1 MSLTLAAMLLGGCLF
16 GAVLLTVAAFRVP
29 MPHLA
34 KTLTAL
40 RGAQT
45 GDARSGPSVA
55 SGAPGDGDGLVERW
69 GAWLLRGGR
78 LSPSARQLAQLRLR
92 GISLT
97 RFYGERAASAL
108 LCALIVGLVSFIASA
123 FGIAVNLTV
132 PLGAVLAAA
141 VLGWFLPALRIAS
154 SAHYVAEDAS
164 EALLVYIDLVI
175 LERIANQHA
184 KDALTRAAYVSD
196 NPVFRQIQEALAR
209 AELEREQPW
218 TELRRLSERLD
229 LPQLGD
235 IADIA
240 RLQEEGGS
248 LSAAFRAR
256 VAELRNA
263 YVVQR
268 QREAD
273 RITQRMEIPK
283 MLPVVVVSFILILPP
298 LLRIAG

>member
-1 MSLTLAAMLLGGCLF
+1 MSLNLAAMLIGGCLL
-16 GAVLLTVAAFRVP
+16 GAVLLAVAAFRTP

-40 RGAQT
+40 RGAQA
-45 GDARSGPSVA
+45 GGPGPG
-55 SGAPGDGDGLVERW
+55 GAPVVGDGLVERW

-97 RFYGERAASAL
+97 RFYGERLASAV
-108 LCALIVGLVSFIASA
+108 LCALIVGMMAFVASA
-123 FGIAVNLTV
+123 FGVAVNLTV
-132 PLGAVLAAA
+132 PLGAVVAAA

-154 SAHYVAEDAS
+154 SAHDVAEDAS

-184 KDALTRAAYVSD
+184 KDALTRAAHVSD
-196 NPVFRQIQEALAR
+196 NPVFRQIQGALAR

-229 LPQLGD
+229 LPQLAD

-263 YVVQR
+263 YVVRR

-283 MLPVVVVSFILILPP
+283 MLPVVVVSFVLILPP